1 MTLYIFLQKVDR
13 KGWKMRFL
21 LVSFLAIAL
30 SCGAAADIILG
41 PFDTTASFD
50 PQEIVLAPGSG
61 DFYVNVNLDWSW
73 AQGIPFPGHEVS
85 LHLSFV
91 DEYGNVAA
99 QFSIP
104 DQYKNL
110 DGFTV
115 YQHMGGISA
124 FSTVP
129 DEFPYMPLHIEYDGL
144 SEGSYLVEFA
154 EVGCKES
161 VYNLIFDK
169 AFAIPTAEPL
179 RITVVPEPC
188 TLAIAGMGFLG
199 LAWARRR
206 LRKGIRK

>member
-1 MTLYIFLQKVDR
+1 MKWMIVP
-13 KGWKMRFL
+13 L
-21 LVSFLAIAL
+21 LAFACAGIAA
-30 SCGAAADIILG
+30 GDIIIG

-73 AQGIPFPGHEVS
+73 AQGIPFPLHEVS
-85 LHLSFV
+85 LYLSFV
-91 DEYGNVAA
+91 DEYGNLAA

-115 YQHMGGISA
+115 YQYTGGISA

-144 SEGSYLVEFA
+144 TEGSYLVEFA
-154 EVGCKES
+154 EAGCKES
-161 VYNLIFDK
+161 LYTVGNDV

-199 LAWARRR
+199 LAWTRRR
-206 LRKGIRK
+206 LHR